1 MKSISAMH
9 WDRSDCLEP
18 RVSIIE
24 NAKSLLGP
32 NLKPPTLVRDLLKTA
47 GVNMPIEPRS
57 PKPIAYPT
65 NARVISNILRPLKA
79 GMSQRLGMQAQGAI
93 QSRLARLTTIKTPKR
108 AACGQSTV
116 PKPKK
121 PSTRSQKHGGSAHTT
136 RPASIPP
143 GSFSQAL
150 MPWFQNN
157 QAAIF
162 AMVNILRARWVR
174 RGVPFP
180 TIA

>member
-1 MKSISAMH
+1 MH

-32 NLKPPTLVRDLLKTA
+32 NLKPPTLFQDLLKTA

-79 GMSQRLGMQAQGAI
+79 SMSQRLGASPRRNTISFGAADNN
-93 QSRLARLTTIKTPKR
+93 QDTQTDLLRSKY
-108 AACGQSTV
+108 STETE
-116 PKPKK
+116 K
-121 PSTRSQKHGGSAHTT
+121 PSIKSEKHGGSAHTT

-162 AMVNILRARWVR
+162 AMVNILRACWVR
-174 RGVPFP
+174 RGIPFP